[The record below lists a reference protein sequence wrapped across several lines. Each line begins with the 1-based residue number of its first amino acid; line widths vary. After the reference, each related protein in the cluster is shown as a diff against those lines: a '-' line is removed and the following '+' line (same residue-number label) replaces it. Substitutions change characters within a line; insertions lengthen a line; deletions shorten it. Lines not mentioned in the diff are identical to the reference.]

1 MDINEK
7 ELKRILLESEPI
19 LFLGAGFSIGSKNNI
34 GELPKGD
41 GLRKDIFNTFIDD
54 TFSPGDKKEIDGYN
68 LQELCQFIYDSME
81 KKNELQEYIV
91 SRFRHPKLNILG
103 DEYIQ

>member
-34 GELPKGD
+34 GELPKGMVYAKIF
-41 GLRKDIFNTFIDD
+41 LIHLLMIHLVRVIRK
-54 TFSPGDKKEIDGYN
+54 K
-68 LQELCQFIYDSME
+68 
-81 KKNELQEYIV
+81 
-91 SRFRHPKLNILG
+91 
-103 DEYIQ
+103 

>member
-68 LQELCQFIYDSME
+68 LQELRSEERRVGKECR
-81 KKNELQEYIV
+81 
-91 SRFRHPKLNILG
+91 SRWSPYH
-103 DEYIQ
+103 